1 MNFKKKKAQK
11 GYNPLHQVRLHESM
25 FKQKNK
31 KRKFYLIVE
40 CQAIKVEKNENVG
53 NYHWQQPGNNSIHLV
68 ITDSVENHQWMLK
81 QMRKKLMKTRIH
93 SFQCLLIKY
102 SLS

>member
-1 MNFKKKKAQK
+1 MSKDIGDNLVEPLLAKSGKFWTSKKKKAQK

-40 CQAIKVEKNENVG
+40 CQAIKVEK
-53 NYHWQQPGNNSIHLV
+53 
-68 ITDSVENHQWMLK
+68 
-81 QMRKKLMKTRIH
+81 MRM
-93 SFQCLLIKY
+93 
-102 SLS
+102 